1 MRKRIVSMILAVMIP
16 ILVIVTDYNSVM
28 AVDLPT
34 AFWGTLEASRAWFT
48 AMQAG
53 GAFDRGISFN
63 QFVNTTSEQW
73 QEAERKVMEAY
84 KLYLFYR
91 YQIDITDKFPNMTIE
106 EVRQEA
112 IRLGTISYNS
122 FMEKVINVS
131 HTTKEGIT
139 VQDFKY

>member
-1 MRKRIVSMILAVMIP
+1 MLKKRLTSIFLSIFIVFGVVAS
-16 ILVIVTDYNSVM
+16 DYCTVM
-28 AVDLPT
+28 AVDIPT
-34 AFWGTLEASRAWFT
+34 AFWGTLEASRSWFT

-112 IRLGTISYNS
+112 LRLSTIAYNS
-122 FMEKVINVS
+122 SIVILGNLSVMS
-131 HTTKEGIT
+131 I
-139 VQDFKY
+139 